1 GACGLARARPGRLPE
16 PRVGQAR
23 PVEEGAG
30 HGIGEWIIERQA
42 PGPRQERLLRRHPI
56 ARVPVPLE
64 ETLRE
69 PPHVAEVVEEL
80 DDPQGAADLVPPE
93 PGAGKLLLEVPGQ
106 VEGIDAIEHAE
117 VVGLTPDDLLAAA
130 AHRQRQPPE
139 LHVGVGLAELVVELE
154 RRALTVAEPAQLE
167 LPAPEPPEAR
177 RRAEPDPGGIVEEVH
192 SPVRPSVDVLLL
204 HEAGG
209 EVVDAVVDAPPQ
221 EEKAGAL
228 DEGNVVLPVEPAGLE
243 PVVVQADVSVV
254 AVRDVLIRAR
264 VGVADEVLSLQVAR
278 ELHRSESLG
287 RGRPRWRGGDG
298 GERDE
303 DDEPRVAAPHRP
315 PARRPGPGPS
325 QSTSPASAGAR
336 RPARAGRSECRPYSC
351 R

>member
-1 GACGLARARPGRLPE
+1 ERLGAVQEPRAGGLARARPGRLPE

-23 PVEEGAG
+23 PVEEGAV

-69 PPHVAEVVEEL
+69 PPHVAQVVEEL

-93 PGAGKLLLEVPGQ
+93 PGGGKLLLEVPGQ

-117 VVGLTPDDLLAAA
+117 VVGLAPDDLLAAA
-130 AHRQRQPPE
+130 ADRQRQPPE
-139 LHVGVGLAELVVELE
+139 LQVDVGLAELVVELE
-154 RRALTVAEPAQLE
+154 RRALTPAEPAQLE
-167 LPAPEPPEAR
+167 LPAPEPLEAR
-177 RRAEPDPGGIVEEVH
+177 RRAEPDPGGIIEVVH

-204 HEAGG
+204 HEAR
-209 EVVDAVVDAPPQ
+209 
-221 EEKAGAL
+221 
-228 DEGNVVLPVEPAGLE
+228 
-243 PVVVQADVSVV
+243 
-254 AVRDVLIRAR
+254 RDV
-264 VGVADEVLSLQVAR
+264 VGA
-278 ELHRSESLG
+278 
-287 RGRPRWRGGDG
+287 
-298 GERDE
+298 ERHE

-315 PARRPGPGPS
+315 PATSPGPGRA
-325 QSTSPASAGAR
+325 TSPASAGAR
-336 RPARAGRSECRPYSC
+336 RPARAGRSGCRPWSC